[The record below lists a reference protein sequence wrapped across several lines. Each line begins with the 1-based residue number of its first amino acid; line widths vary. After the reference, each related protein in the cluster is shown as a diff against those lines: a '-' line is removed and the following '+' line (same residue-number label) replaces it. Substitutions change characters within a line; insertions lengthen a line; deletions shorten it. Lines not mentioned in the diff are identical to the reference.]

1 MNSST
6 IRDDAQHR
14 LRTHL
19 AQFLPQELADEL
31 IRHHTS
37 VTYAKDS
44 IIFLQGSPADLMF
57 WIMSGLVKLYC
68 PISDG
73 DRTLVRLCGPGDVLG
88 YADFIDGEKRHVQA
102 FEAQALTK
110 CTVAL
115 FTREHAVR
123 MLEKLDHE
131 TLLRLIVKLNTA
143 WSSVAFWF
151 AEILGY
157 SFRERLYTTLK
168 DLAAR
173 FGVEDKRGVLL
184 PMKLS
189 HADLAE
195 MINGSRPMVTKLVG
209 DMVEEG
215 LLGRDGKHYIV
226 LNGVL
231 KNGSANVAANGHAN
245 GQKGKKRRPA
255 SKSAISVNLG
265 NGAVISGAEPAQRL
279 SNYFRHP

>member
-1 MNSST
+1 MNSTT
-6 IRDDAQHR
+6 IRDDAQQR

-88 YADFIDGEKRHVQA
+88 YADFIDGDKRHLQA

-110 CTVAL
+110 CTIAL

-123 MLEKLDHE
+123 MLEKLDQE

-151 AEILGY
+151 AEVLGY
-157 SFRERLYTTLK
+157 SYRERLYATLK

-195 MINGSRPMVTKLVG
+195 MINGSRPMVTKLIT
-209 DMVEEG
+209 DMVEER
-215 LLGRDGKHYIV
+215 LLDRDGKHYIV
-226 LNGVL
+226 LNSAL
-231 KNGSANVAANGHAN
+231 NTGSASAAANGHAN
-245 GQKGKKRRPA
+245 AQQGNKRRSA
-255 SKSAISVNLG
+255 SKSAISMNLA
-265 NGAVISGAEPAQRL
+265 NGAVISGGEKAQRP
-279 SNYFRHP
+279 SNHFRHP

>member
-6 IRDDAQHR
+6 IRDEAQHR
-14 LRTHL
+14 LHTHL

-68 PISDG
+68 PMPDG

-88 YADFIDGEKRHVQA
+88 YADFIDPDQRHLQA

-110 CTVAL
+110 CSIAL

-123 MLEKLDHE
+123 MLEKLDQE

-151 AEILGY
+151 AEVLGY
-157 SFRERLYTTLK
+157 SFRERLCATLQ
-168 DLAAR
+168 DLATR
-173 FGVEDKRGVLL
+173 FGVEDKRGILL

-195 MINGSRPMVTKLVG
+195 MINGSRPMVTKLIS
-209 DMVEEG
+209 DMVGEG
-215 LLGRDGKHYIV
+215 LLDRDGRHYIV
-226 LNGVL
+226 LNSVL
-231 KNGSANVAANGHAN
+231 KNGSANCAANGHAN
-245 GQKGKKRRPA
+245 GQKGNKRRPA
-255 SKSAISVNLG
+255 SKSAISLNLG
-265 NGAVISGAEPAQRL
+265 NGAVISGGEPSQRF
-279 SNYFRHP
+279 SNHFRHP

>member
-19 AQFLPQELADEL
+19 AQFLPQGLADEL

-168 DLAAR
+168 DLAVR

-184 PMKLS
+184 PTKLS

-195 MINGSRPMVTKLVG
+195 MINGSRPMVTKLVS

-226 LNGVL
+226 RSSPL
-231 KNGSANVAANGHAN
+231 KNGSAIGAANGHTN
-245 GQKGKKRRPA
+245 GHKGGKKRPA

-265 NGAVISGAEPAQRL
+265 NGGIISGGEPAQRF
-279 SNYFRHP
+279 SNHFRHA